1 MRMSLENK
9 RIIRL
14 RRLIIVLIFFS
25 LISLIFSALIR
36 NIKDYFLEYATKEIE
51 QISSIVINS
60 SITDDL
66 IDSLYFEDLYV
77 ITKNER
83 LEIEMVD
90 YNSFLVVRFLRDITN
105 KLQNDLIDIENGNFS
120 ILRKESNFDKVLF
133 YMPFGRIFNTTL
145 FNNMGP
151 KIPVKVEYIGYVS
164 TNIKTVIKEYG
175 INNSLIEMSVHI
187 EINAKVLLPLIS
199 KDIVISR
206 DVPISYKIIN
216 GSIPNYYGSSLD
228 RNSSIYSIPLE

>member
-1 MRMSLENK
+1 MRMNLKNK

-14 RRLIIVLIFFS
+14 KRLLIVLIFFS
-25 LISLIFSALIR
+25 IISIIFSVLMN
-36 NIKDYFLEYATKEIE
+36 NIKNYFLEYATKEVE

-60 SITDDL
+60 SITDDIL
-66 IDSLYFEDLYV
+66 DSLSFEELYI
-77 ITKNER
+77 ITKNDR

-90 YNSFLVVRFLRDITN
+90 YNSFLVVRFLRDITD
-105 KLQNDLIDIENGNFS
+105 KLQSDLIDIENGNFS
-120 ILRKESNFDKVLF
+120 VLKKESNIDKVLF
-133 YMPFGRIFNTTL
+133 YIPFGRVFNTTL

-164 TNIKTVIKEYG
+164 TNVKTIIKEYG

-199 KDIVISR
+199 EDIVISK

-216 GSIPNYYGSSLD
+216 GSIPNYYGSSID